1 MCGRWETSQA
11 PAGRRRSGRRPLRP
25 AGGGAGPAA
34 GSSSPPAAMGV
45 PSRGPAPPSGE
56 PGFPSSARLPAAL
69 PAPGVQGG
77 GQSSWGLGSS
87 QLVTLLQLGT
97 VKSIFHAAPSRERF
111 HQFPGSFRREEVLH
125 SFSPGPTRLA
135 RPKGQSGHIDRRQT
149 ERS

>member
-1 MCGRWETSQA
+1 MCGRWERSQA

-34 GSSSPPAAMGV
+34 RSSSPPAAMGV
-45 PSRGPAPPSGE
+45 PSRGAPHLPPASRAFLAVRDFQP
-56 PGFPSSARLPAAL
+56 LCQHQ
-69 PAPGVQGG
+69 QGG
-77 GQSSWGLGSS
+77 GESSWGLGSS
-87 QLVTLLQLGT
+87 QLQLGT
-97 VKSIFHAAPSRERF
+97 VKSIFHTAPSRERF

-125 SFSPGPTRLA
+125 SFSPGPTRPLA